1 MTRAYRAN
9 DYTIQYVG
17 WKDEGAL
24 LARTSQRFQGVQKSL
39 LELGRIRFRSMYGLK
54 ETPFTDH
61 LLLSLYEMHLDDK
74 QKQAQTM
81 GL

>member
-1 MTRAYRAN
+1 MTRAYRTH

-17 WKDEGAL
+17 WNDEGAL

-39 LELGRIRFRSMYGLK
+39 LGLGRIRFRSMYGLK
-54 ETPFTDH
+54 DTPFTDH
-61 LLLSLYEMHLDDK
+61 LLVSLYEMHLTERLF
-74 QKQAQTM
+74 QAHTV